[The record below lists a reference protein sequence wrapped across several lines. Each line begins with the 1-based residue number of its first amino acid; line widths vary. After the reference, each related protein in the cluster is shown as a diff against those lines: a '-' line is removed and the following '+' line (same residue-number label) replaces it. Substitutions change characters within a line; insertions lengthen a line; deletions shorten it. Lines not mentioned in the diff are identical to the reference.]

1 MGGLLL
7 VEKSI
12 WEWISELVSA
22 PRAQI
27 NTFALLVMTHLQ
39 PSDQLI
45 FETAGLHE
53 RLLVLCSPEADPDSR
68 YHASKLLLTAHRAG
82 TRPAPQQ
89 PSLAHLCSCLA
100 INFQASLKTDLALQD
115 VLGTEV
121 DKSCNWS
128 SVTSNV
134 AGDLMEQVCEN
145 SSLFRSEVDEWRA
158 SVAAAGECTDRAL
171 ERHSQAGAGLHEYG
185 HTLNAAE

>member
-1 MGGLLL
+1 MVGLLLAGLLCEEDFEDASKADMGLQAILDEFRQTIDRLAQDLDIGLLL

-89 PSLAHLCSCLA
+89 P
-100 INFQASLKTDLALQD
+100 
-115 VLGTEV
+115 
-121 DKSCNWS
+121 
-128 SVTSNV
+128 
-134 AGDLMEQVCEN
+134 
-145 SSLFRSEVDEWRA
+145 
-158 SVAAAGECTDRAL
+158 
-171 ERHSQAGAGLHEYG
+171 
-185 HTLNAAE
+185 